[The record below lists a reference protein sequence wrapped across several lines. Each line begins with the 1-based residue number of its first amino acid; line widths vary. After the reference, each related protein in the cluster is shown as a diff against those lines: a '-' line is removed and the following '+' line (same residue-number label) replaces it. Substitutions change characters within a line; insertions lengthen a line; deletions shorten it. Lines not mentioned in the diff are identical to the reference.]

1 MTDPAETRERSI
13 NARSMAW
20 SVIAACAAPAL
31 ILLSI
36 VVQFLRFHEYSLL
49 RPESLMLIGGATG
62 IGVLVGLV
70 SRLRSETL
78 QPAFIAILLAVFV
91 FYRPELTGL
100 VSAAVAALAERTGD
114 VDLSLAIV
122 GLVLFFVLGSV
133 TWLLRRHLDGIV
145 VAVFGTIV
153 VSTIVLPATTGGA
166 PVERGSVPLA
176 RQDLPPVIHII
187 LDEHIGLE
195 GLPPEIAESEQ
206 AARAIQDTFQDFALY
221 GRAYSR
227 FAETQFSLAS
237 LMNGDLGEDVETA
250 VGPASSGYE
259 MNENAWFKRLKDQGY
274 AIRVYQSSWLDM
286 CGEPGLVDACYT
298 YSMYSPNALQ
308 RADLPA
314 SAKLQALLG
323 RLYIGSADQLPS
335 AVASIEAIERFKTDI
350 EAAPQGVAYV
360 LHLMMPHDG
369 YLYDA
374 DCNLLDP
381 SDWGA
386 AERDHGVTA
395 ATRASLY
402 QEYLEQLIC
411 TDRQVGHIFD
421 HLKRM
426 GVYDDATV
434 IVHGDHGSRIG
445 VREHILDTPPSLT
458 QQDLRDHYS
467 TLLAVKTPQI
477 DAQVH
482 REPMPL
488 QWFFAES
495 FLGEKN
501 KPARAGEVLLRQGN
515 MPPFYAF
522 TLTWPDTAADLPA
535 PLASS
540 EALQRSSDGGQAA
553 PAVNMISA
561 GPQLRPSIE

>member
-1 MTDPAETRERSI
+1 MTEPAETRERSI
-13 NARSMAW
+13 DARSTAW
-20 SVIAACAAPAL
+20 RVIAACAAPAL

-36 VVQFLRFHEYSLL
+36 VVQFLRFHEYSLF
-49 RPESLMLIGGATG
+49 RPESLMLIGGAVG

-78 QPAFIAILLAVFV
+78 QPAFIAILLAVYV
-91 FYRPELTGL
+91 FYRPELTDL
-100 VSAAVAALAERTGD
+100 VSGAVAALAERIGD
-114 VDLSLAIV
+114 VNVSLAVV
-122 GLVLFFVLGSV
+122 GLVLFFVLGCA

-166 PVERGSVPLA
+166 SVERGSMPLA

-195 GLPPEIAESEQ
+195 GLPPEIAESET
-206 AARAIQDTFQDFALY
+206 AARAIRDTFQDFALY

-237 LMNGDLGEDVETA
+237 LMNGDLGEDVVAA

-259 MNENAWFKRLKDQGY
+259 MNENAWFKRLKDEGY
-274 AIRVYQSSWLDM
+274 AIRVYQSSWLDI

-308 RADLPA
+308 RTDLPA
-314 SAKLQALLG
+314 AAKLKALLG
-323 RLYIGSADQLPS
+323 RLYISSFDQLPS
-335 AVASIEAIERFKTDI
+335 AIASMEAIVRFETDI
-350 EAAPQGVAYV
+350 ETAPRGVAYV
-360 LHLMMPHDG
+360 VHLMMPHDG

-374 DCNLLDP
+374 DCTLLDP

-386 AERDHGVTA
+386 AERDHGITA
-395 ATRASLY
+395 EARASLY
-402 QEYLEQLIC
+402 PQYLEQLIC
-411 TDRQVGHIFD
+411 SDRQVGQILD
-421 HLKRM
+421 HLKRI
-426 GVYDDATV
+426 GVYDDATI

-467 TLLAVKTPQI
+467 TLLAVKAPQI
-477 DAQVH
+477 DAH
-482 REPMPL
+482 THNEPVPL
-488 QWFFAES
+488 QRFFAES

-501 KPARAGEVLLRQGN
+501 KPARAGEVLLRQEN
-515 MPPFYAF
+515 KPPFYSF
-522 TLTWPDTAADLPA
+522 TLEWPNVAA

-540 EALQRSSDGGQAA
+540 DALQRSSADGPAA
-553 PAVNMISA
+553 SAVNVISA
-561 GPQLRPSIE
+561 TPRLRPSIE